1 MAGMGSEGLGA
12 AGELA
17 AARWLRDRGYLI
29 LAAGFRARCG
39 EIDLVAQDG
48 ATIVFAEVK
57 TRTSALFGTPAEAV
71 TARKRA
77 RIARAA
83 SLYLLAAGWSE
94 RLCRFDVLEV
104 VPVGSGWRVT
114 HLPDAFRPGD

>member
-1 MAGMGSEGLGA
+1 MAAMGTDGLGA
-12 AGELA
+12 AGEDA

-29 LAAGFRARCG
+29 LACGFRARCG

-77 RIARAA
+77 RIVRAA
-83 SLYLLAAGWSE
+83 ALYLLAAGWSE
-94 RLCRFDVLEV
+94 RACRFDVLAV